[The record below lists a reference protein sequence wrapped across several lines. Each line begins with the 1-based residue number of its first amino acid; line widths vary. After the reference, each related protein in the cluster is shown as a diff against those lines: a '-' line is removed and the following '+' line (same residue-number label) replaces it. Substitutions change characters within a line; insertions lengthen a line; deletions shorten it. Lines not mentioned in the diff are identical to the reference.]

1 MAAPYSLF
9 CLGNRQVA
17 TPLGAT
23 GLTATL
29 ANTQVSLSWAAATG
43 DGTLSSQCQELVNG
57 RSITLSAVATSATYT
72 IISVAAGDAGSDS
85 PSANV
90 VITLARELDACL
102 RE

>member
-1 MAAPYSLF
+1 MAVPTVCSV
-9 CLGNRQVA
+9 LGIPSGYPFGRDRVDRDSRQHAGVA
-17 TPLGAT
+17 ELGSRDRRRDLELSVS
-23 GLTATL
+23 GVGQW
-29 ANTQVSLSWAAATG
+29 QVHHIIS
-43 DGTLSSQCQELVNG
+43 
-57 RSITLSAVATSATYT
+57 VATSATYT